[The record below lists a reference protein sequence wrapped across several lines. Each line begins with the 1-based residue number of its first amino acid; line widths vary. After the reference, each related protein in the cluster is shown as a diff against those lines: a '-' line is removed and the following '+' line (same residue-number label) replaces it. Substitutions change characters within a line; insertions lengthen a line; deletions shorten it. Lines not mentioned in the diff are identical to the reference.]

1 MVRLVE
7 FPPKTVSVLNF
18 LVFSGNS
25 RGAAKDWQGFTRG
38 APLDSHVTAENLSPG
53 FFQKHDPD
61 LTLRGAFTH
70 RPILTGLVVGE
81 IVIHNNDLAFTVNK
95 HS

>member
-1 MVRLVE
+1 MVSLVE
-7 FPPKTVSVLNF
+7 LPPITFFVLDF

-25 RGAAKDWQGFTRG
+25 RGATKDWQGFTRG
-38 APLDSHVTAENLSPG
+38 TPLDSHVTAENLGPG

-70 RPILTGLVVGE
+70 GPILTALVVGE